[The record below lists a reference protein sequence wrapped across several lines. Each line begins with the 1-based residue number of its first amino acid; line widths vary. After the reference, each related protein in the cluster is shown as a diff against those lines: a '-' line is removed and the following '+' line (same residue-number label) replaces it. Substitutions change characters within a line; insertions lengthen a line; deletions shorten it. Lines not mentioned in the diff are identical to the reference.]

1 LQIIS
6 ETVRKRE
13 STEKIPMRV
22 LLRLFHLEDLLP
34 LTESRKKRG
43 KGKTEA
49 RKRKHR
55 QQACTHKAPHL
66 LAQKKYIKKQ

>member
-1 LQIIS
+1 M
-6 ETVRKRE
+6 RKRE

-22 LLRLFHLEDLLP
+22 FLRLFHLEDLLP

-49 RKRKHR
+49 RKRIR
-55 QQACTHKAPHL
+55 QQACIHKAL
-66 LAQKKYIKKQ
+66 LAQKKYI